1 MSEAKKLREPTC
13 YNCPH
18 RVHYGGDVPMKKY
31 GVMMR
36 LGDVF
41 CVFGKKARR
50 FKRSDP
56 KLKVPQWCPRRLPLR
71 KLRIYDFQ
79 DAGARLLHERLC
91 WDLGRDL
98 APGGY
103 QYAVTH
109 EADTDL
115 TAEEFLERSRYETDA
130 ELLGG
135 MTAAR
140 YQVVEIDD
148 GLLPAFFYKADE
160 GWRYEPY
167 FDAASAQKR
176 SGHKNGRNGVGE

>member
-1 MSEAKKLREPTC
+1 MSEVKKLREPTC

-56 KLKVPQWCPRRLPLR
+56 KLKVPQWGPRRLPLR

-91 WDLGRDL
+91 WDLGKDL

-135 MTAAR
+135 MTVAR

-148 GLLPAFFYKADE
+148 GLLPAFFYKAE
-160 GWRYEPY
+160 KGWRYEPY
-167 FDAASAQKR
+167 FDASSAQKHSAR
-176 SGHKNGRNGVGE
+176 KKRNGVSE

>member
-1 MSEAKKLREPTC
+1 MSEVKKLREPTC

-18 RVHYGGDVPMKKY
+18 WVHYGGDVPMKKY

-36 LGDVF
+36 LGDTF
-41 CVFGKKARR
+41 CIFKKKARR
-50 FKRSDP
+50 FKKSDP
-56 KLKVPQWCPRRLPLR
+56 KLKVPQRCPRRLPMR

-98 APGGY
+98 MPGGY
-103 QYAVTH
+103 QYAVEH

-115 TAEEFLERSRYETDA
+115 TAKEFLERSRYETDA

-135 MTAAR
+135 VTAAR

-148 GLLPAFFYKADE
+148 GLMPAFFYKTGK

-167 FDAASAQKR
+167 FDAASAQKH
-176 SGHKNGRNGVGE
+176 SAHKKERGVSE